1 MKQRVVGRGQSQA
14 RAVTEDLVGQGA
26 RDVLSEVSAQ
36 CPLTSNAFP
45 GWQAHPHPSVFFLHS
60 ICNPLICYLFPCV
73 VTVCFP

>member
-36 CPLTSNAFP
+36 MSP
-45 GWQAHPHPSVFFLHS
+45 
-60 ICNPLICYLFPCV
+60 Y
-73 VTVCFP
+73 